1 MDSTLQNKASG
12 SQYTVPNKFQLLAP
26 SVSRHE
32 TDGICIWNQV
42 THSKSNDLY
51 KIVMAEKNIVQET
64 FPVLGMS
71 CASCSARVE
80 KTLNHQSGVKKAVVN
95 YASATATVEYDPTSC
110 SSETLQQ
117 AVQAAGYDLLINQD
131 GNTLEEA
138 EEAHN
143 KKFSALKFRT
153 TWAIILS
160 MPVVII
166 GMFFMDMPHANPIM
180 WALSTPVVFWLGR
193 GFFTSAWKQLQHG
206 SANMDTLVAI
216 STGTAYLFSLFN
228 MLFPDFWL
236 SRGIHPH
243 VYFEAASV
251 IIAFILL
258 GRLLEEKAKGN
269 TSTAIKKLMGLQ
281 PKTVTIIVDEG
292 HAVPHSS
299 FERVIPIEQIR
310 PGDIVL
316 VKPGERIAVDGIV
329 TEGSSYVD
337 ESMLSGE
344 PVAVSKHKDAKVFA
358 GTINQKGSFRFRAEK
373 IGTDTLL
380 AKIIHMVQDAQGSK
394 APVQQLVDKIAG
406 IFVPT
411 IIGIAVLAFIA
422 WMLLDGTGG
431 FTHGLLAFVTVVI
444 IACPCAL
451 GLATPTA
458 IMVGIGKGAER
469 GILIKDAE
477 SLEIAKKIDTVVLDK
492 TGTVTE
498 GKPVV
503 SKLIWNTQAMTPGT
517 GATAG
522 NALSD
527 IFYSLEKLSEHPLA
541 EAVVNHLKESASIDI
556 QDFESITGKG
566 VKGRAQGR
574 TYLAGNRKLLEENH
588 IAIPPSLQEEAT
600 RLTSEAQTVI
610 WFADEENV
618 LAIAGITDRIKETS
632 IRAVSELH
640 AAGIEV
646 HMLTGDNE
654 ATAREIARKAGI
666 AHYQASVLPQDKAAF
681 VSRLQAEGRK
691 VAMVGDGINDSAA
704 LAQADLSIA
713 MGGGSDIAMDV
724 AKMTII
730 SSDLTKIPEAL
741 CLSRLTVR
749 TIRQNLFWAFIYNII
764 GVPIAAGILYPIN
777 GFLLNPMIAG
787 AAMAFSSVSVVTNS
801 LRLKRKKIETAES
814 PAATP
819 AGQPENKVEP
829 STENVMKKEFKV
841 EGMMCNHCRMH
852 VEKALNSME
861 GIHATVTLDPPVA
874 TVEFSDGEKTLEE
887 LQKVVTKEAGDYTL
901 KA

>member
-1 MDSTLQNKASG
+1 
-12 SQYTVPNKFQLLAP
+12 
-26 SVSRHE
+26 
-32 TDGICIWNQV
+32 
-42 THSKSNDLY
+42 
-51 KIVMAEKNIVQET
+51 MAEKNIVQET

-632 IRAVSELH
+632 IRAVSELR

-724 AKMTII
+724 AKMTI
-730 SSDLTKIPEAL
+730 
-741 CLSRLTVR
+741 R

-787 AAMAFSSVSVVTNS
+787 AAMAFSSVSVVSNS
-801 LRLKRKKIETAES
+801 LLLKRKRIHEGE
-814 PAATP
+814 
-819 AGQPENKVEP
+819 ENKEVEP
-829 STENVMKKEFKV
+829 PTETIMKKEFKV

-861 GIHATVTLDPPVA
+861 GIHATVTLNPPVA

>member
-1 MDSTLQNKASG
+1 M
-12 SQYTVPNKFQLLAP
+12 
-26 SVSRHE
+26 
-32 TDGICIWNQV
+32 TD
-42 THSKSNDLY
+42 
-51 KIVMAEKNIVQET
+51 KNIVQET

-71 CASCSARVE
+71 CASCAARIE
-80 KTLNHQSGVKKAVVN
+80 KTLNRQSGVKIAAVN
-95 YASATATVEYDPTSC
+95 YASATATVEYDPKNC
-110 SSETLQQ
+110 SSEALQQ
-117 AVQAAGYDLLINQD
+117 AVQAAGYDLLINRD

-143 KKFSALKFRT
+143 KKFTTLKLLT
-153 TWAIILS
+153 VWAVILS
-160 MPVVII
+160 VPVIII
-166 GMFFMDMPHANPIM
+166 GMFFMDMPYANPIM
-180 WALSTPVVFWLGR
+180 WTLSTPIVFWLGR
-193 GFFTSAWKQLQHG
+193 GFFSSAWKQLRHG

-281 PKTVTIIVDEG
+281 PKTVTVVGNEERIV
-292 HAVPHSS
+292 
-299 FERVIPIEQIR
+299 PIEQIR
-310 PGDIVL
+310 PGDIIL

-344 PVAVSKHKDAKVFA
+344 PVAVSKQKDAKVFA

-373 IGTDTLL
+373 VGTDTLL

-411 IIGIAVLAFIA
+411 IIGIAVLAFIV
-422 WMLLDGTGG
+422 WMMLDGTGG

-477 SLEIAKKIDTVVLDK
+477 SLEIAKKVNTVVLDK

-503 SKLIWNTQAMTPGT
+503 SKLVWNTPTTTP
-517 GATAG
+517 
-522 NALSD
+522 NPSISSKDVLPD

-541 EAVVNHLKESASIDI
+541 DAVVNHLKESASIDDI
-556 QDFESITGKG
+556 QDFETITGKG
-566 VKGRAQGR
+566 VKGRTQGR
-574 TYLAGNRKLLEENH
+574 IYFVGNLKLLEENR
-588 IAIPPSLQEEAT
+588 IAISRSLREEAT
-600 RLTSEAQTVI
+600 RLTAKAQTVI
-610 WFADEENV
+610 WFADEENA

-632 IRAVSELH
+632 IRAVDELR
-640 AAGIEV
+640 ATGIEV

-681 VSRLQAEGRK
+681 ISRLQAEGRK

-741 CLSRLTVR
+741 RLSRLTVR
-749 TIRQNLFWAFIYNII
+749 TIRQNLFWAFIYNIV

-787 AAMAFSSVSVVTNS
+787 AAMAFSSVSVVSNS
-801 LRLKRKKIETAES
+801 LLLKRKKIHERE
-814 PAATP
+814 
-819 AGQPENKVEP
+819 ENKKVEP
-829 STENVMKKEFKV
+829 STETIMKKEFKV

-861 GIHATVTLDPPVA
+861 GVHATVTLNPPVA
-874 TVEFSDGEKTLEE
+874 IVEFSDGEKTLEE
-887 LQKVVTKEAGDYTL
+887 LQKAVTEEAGDYTL
-901 KA
+901 KV

>member
-95 YASATATVEYDPTSC
+95 YASATATVEYDPTNC
-110 SSETLQQ
+110 SSEALQQ

-541 EAVVNHLKESASIDI
+541 EAVVNHLKESAPIDI
-556 QDFESITGKG
+556 QYFESITGKG

-632 IRAVSELH
+632 IRAVSELR

-730 SSDLTKIPEAL
+730 SSDLAKIPEAL

-764 GVPIAAGILYPIN
+764 GVPVAAGALYPLC

-787 AAMAFSSVSVVTNS
+787 AAMAMSSVSVVTNS
-801 LRLKRKKIETAES
+801 LRLKRAGLRHEETDIS
-814 PAATP
+814 KPYTD
-819 AGQPENKVEP
+819 
-829 STENVMKKEFKV
+829 MKKEYKV

-852 VEKALNSME
+852 VEKALNSIE
-861 GIHATVTLDPPVA
+861 GVNATVTLDPPVA
-874 TVEFSDGEKTLEE
+874 VIEFSGDAKPLED
-887 LQKVVTKEAGDYTL
+887 LQAVLAEEGYKISEM
-901 KA
+901 

>member
-1 MDSTLQNKASG
+1 M
-12 SQYTVPNKFQLLAP
+12 
-26 SVSRHE
+26 
-32 TDGICIWNQV
+32 TD
-42 THSKSNDLY
+42 
-51 KIVMAEKNIVQET
+51 KNIVQET

-71 CASCSARVE
+71 CASCAARIE
-80 KTLNHQSGVKKAVVN
+80 KTLNRQSGVKIAAVN
-95 YASATATVEYDPTSC
+95 YASATATVEYDPKNC
-110 SSETLQQ
+110 SSEALQQ
-117 AVQAAGYDLLINQD
+117 AVQAAGYDLLINRD

-143 KKFSALKFRT
+143 KKFTTLKLRT
-153 TWAIILS
+153 VWAVILS
-160 MPVVII
+160 LPVVII
-166 GMFFMDMPHANPIM
+166 GMFFMDMPYANPIM
-180 WALSTPVVFWLGR
+180 WTLSTPIVFWLGR
-193 GFFTSAWKQLQHG
+193 GFFSSAWKQLRHG

-281 PKTVTIIVDEG
+281 SKTVTVVGNEERIV
-292 HAVPHSS
+292 
-299 FERVIPIEQIR
+299 PIEQIR
-310 PGDIVL
+310 PGDIIL

-344 PVAVSKHKDAKVFA
+344 PVAVSKQKDAKVFA

-373 IGTDTLL
+373 VGTDTLL

-411 IIGIAVLAFIA
+411 IIGIAVLAFIV
-422 WMLLDGTGG
+422 WMMLDGTGG

-477 SLEIAKKIDTVVLDK
+477 SLEIAKKVNTVVLDK

-503 SKLIWNTQAMTPGT
+503 SKLVWNTPTTTP
-517 GATAG
+517 
-522 NALSD
+522 NPSISSKDVLPD

-541 EAVVNHLKESASIDI
+541 DAVVNHLKESASIDDI
-556 QDFESITGKG
+556 QDFETITGKG
-566 VKGRAQGR
+566 VKGRTQGR
-574 TYLAGNRKLLEENH
+574 IYFVGNLKLLEENR
-588 IAIPPSLQEEAT
+588 IAISRSLREEAT
-600 RLTSEAQTVI
+600 RLTAEAQTVI

-666 AHYQASVLPQDKAAF
+666 AHYQASVFPQDKAAF

-730 SSDLTKIPEAL
+730 SSDLAKIPEAL

-787 AAMAFSSVSVVTNS
+787 AAMAFSSVSVVSNS
-801 LRLKRKKIETAES
+801 LLLKRKRIHEGE
-814 PAATP
+814 
-819 AGQPENKVEP
+819 ENKEVEP
-829 STENVMKKEFKV
+829 PTETIMKKEFKV

-861 GIHATVTLDPPVA
+861 GIHATVTLNPPVA

>member
-1 MDSTLQNKASG
+1 M
-12 SQYTVPNKFQLLAP
+12 
-26 SVSRHE
+26 
-32 TDGICIWNQV
+32 TD
-42 THSKSNDLY
+42 
-51 KIVMAEKNIVQET
+51 KNIVQET

-71 CASCSARVE
+71 CASCAARIE
-80 KTLNHQSGVKKAVVN
+80 KTLNRQSGVKRAAVN
-95 YASATATVEYDPTSC
+95 YASATATVEYDPKNC
-110 SSETLQQ
+110 SSEALQQ
-117 AVQAAGYDLLINQD
+117 AVQAAGYDLLINRD

-143 KKFSALKFRT
+143 KKFTTLKLRT
-153 TWAIILS
+153 VWAVILS
-160 MPVVII
+160 LPVVII
-166 GMFFMDMPHANPIM
+166 GMFFMDMPYANPIM
-180 WALSTPVVFWLGR
+180 WTLSTPIVFWLGR
-193 GFFTSAWKQLQHG
+193 GFFSSAWKQLRHG

-228 MLFPDFWL
+228 MLFPAFWL

-281 PKTVTIIVDEG
+281 PKTVTVVGNEERIV
-292 HAVPHSS
+292 
-299 FERVIPIEQIR
+299 PIEQIR
-310 PGDIVL
+310 PGDIIL

-344 PVAVSKHKDAKVFA
+344 PVAVSKQKDAKVFA

-373 IGTDTLL
+373 VGTDTLL

-411 IIGIAVLAFIA
+411 IIGIAVLAFIV
-422 WMLLDGTGG
+422 WMMLDGTGG

-477 SLEIAKKIDTVVLDK
+477 SLEIAQKVNTVVLDK

-503 SKLIWNTQAMTPGT
+503 SKLVWNTPTTTP
-517 GATAG
+517 
-522 NALSD
+522 NPSISSKDVLPD

-541 EAVVNHLKESASIDI
+541 DAVVNHLKESASIDDI
-556 QDFESITGKG
+556 QDFETITGKG
-566 VKGRAQGR
+566 VKGRTQGR
-574 TYLAGNRKLLEENH
+574 IYFAGNLKLLEENR
-588 IAIPPSLQEEAT
+588 IAISRSLREEAT
-600 RLTSEAQTVI
+600 RLTAKAQTVI
-610 WFADEENV
+610 WFADEENA

-632 IRAVSELH
+632 IRAVDELR

-681 VSRLQAEGRK
+681 ISRLQAEGRK

-741 CLSRLTVR
+741 RLSRLTVR
-749 TIRQNLFWAFIYNII
+749 TIRQNLFWAFIYNIV

-787 AAMAFSSVSVVTNS
+787 AAMAFSSVSVVSNS
-801 LRLKRKKIETAES
+801 LLLKRKKIHKRE
-814 PAATP
+814 
-819 AGQPENKVEP
+819 ENKKVEP
-829 STENVMKKEFKV
+829 STETIMKKEFKV

-861 GIHATVTLDPPVA
+861 GVHATVTLNPPVA
-874 TVEFSDGEKTLEE
+874 IVEFSDGEKTLEE
-887 LQKVVTKEAGDYTL
+887 LQKAVTEEAGDYTL
-901 KA
+901 KV

>member
-1 MDSTLQNKASG
+1 M
-12 SQYTVPNKFQLLAP
+12 
-26 SVSRHE
+26 
-32 TDGICIWNQV
+32 TD
-42 THSKSNDLY
+42 
-51 KIVMAEKNIVQET
+51 KNIVQET

-71 CASCSARVE
+71 CASCAARIE
-80 KTLNHQSGVKKAVVN
+80 KTLNRQSGVKIAAVN
-95 YASATATVEYDPTSC
+95 YASATATVEYDPKNC
-110 SSETLQQ
+110 SSEALQQ
-117 AVQAAGYDLLINQD
+117 AVQAAGYDLLINRD

-143 KKFSALKFRT
+143 KKFTTLKLRT
-153 TWAIILS
+153 VWAVILS
-160 MPVVII
+160 LPVIII
-166 GMFFMDMPHANPIM
+166 GMFFMDMPYANPIM
-180 WALSTPVVFWLGR
+180 WTLSTPIVFWLGR
-193 GFFTSAWKQLQHG
+193 GFFSSAWKQLRHG

-281 PKTVTIIVDEG
+281 PKTVTVVGNEERIV
-292 HAVPHSS
+292 
-299 FERVIPIEQIR
+299 PIEQIR
-310 PGDIVL
+310 PGDIIL

-344 PVAVSKHKDAKVFA
+344 PVAVSKQKDAKVFA

-373 IGTDTLL
+373 VGTDTLL

-411 IIGIAVLAFIA
+411 IIGIAVLAFIV
-422 WMLLDGTGG
+422 WMMLDGPGG

-477 SLEIAKKIDTVVLDK
+477 SLEIAKKVNTVVLDK

-503 SKLIWNTQAMTPGT
+503 SKLVWNTPTTTP
-517 GATAG
+517 
-522 NALSD
+522 NPSISSKDVLPD

-541 EAVVNHLKESASIDI
+541 DAVVNHLKESASIDDI
-556 QDFESITGKG
+556 QDFETITGKG
-566 VKGRAQGR
+566 VKGRTQGR
-574 TYLAGNRKLLEENH
+574 IYFVGNLKLLEENR
-588 IAIPPSLQEEAT
+588 IAISRSLREEAT
-600 RLTSEAQTVI
+600 RLTAKAQTVI
-610 WFADEENV
+610 WFADEENA

-632 IRAVSELH
+632 IRAVDELR
-640 AAGIEV
+640 ATGIEV

-681 VSRLQAEGRK
+681 ISRLQAEGRK

-741 CLSRLTVR
+741 RLSRLTVR
-749 TIRQNLFWAFIYNII
+749 TIRQNLFWAFIYNIV

-787 AAMAFSSVSVVTNS
+787 AAMAFSSVSVVSNS
-801 LRLKRKKIETAES
+801 LLLKRKKIHERE
-814 PAATP
+814 
-819 AGQPENKVEP
+819 ENKKVEP
-829 STENVMKKEFKV
+829 STETIMKKEFKV

-861 GIHATVTLDPPVA
+861 GVHATVTLNPPVA
-874 TVEFSDGEKTLEE
+874 IVEFSDGEKTLEE
-887 LQKVVTKEAGDYTL
+887 LQKAVTEEAGDYTL
-901 KA
+901 KV

>member
-1 MDSTLQNKASG
+1 
-12 SQYTVPNKFQLLAP
+12 
-26 SVSRHE
+26 
-32 TDGICIWNQV
+32 
-42 THSKSNDLY
+42 
-51 KIVMAEKNIVQET
+51 MAEKNIVQET

-691 VAMVGDGINDSAA
+691 VAMVGDGIN
-704 LAQADLSIA
+704 A

-787 AAMAFSSVSVVTNS
+787 AAMAFSSVSVVSNS
-801 LRLKRKKIETAES
+801 LLLKRKRIHEGE
-814 PAATP
+814 
-819 AGQPENKVEP
+819 ENKEVEP
-829 STENVMKKEFKV
+829 PTETIMKKEFKV

-861 GIHATVTLDPPVA
+861 GIHATVTLNPPVA

>member
-1 MDSTLQNKASG
+1 M
-12 SQYTVPNKFQLLAP
+12 
-26 SVSRHE
+26 
-32 TDGICIWNQV
+32 TD
-42 THSKSNDLY
+42 
-51 KIVMAEKNIVQET
+51 KNIVQET

-71 CASCSARVE
+71 CASCAARIE
-80 KTLNHQSGVKKAVVN
+80 KTLNRQSGVKIAAVN
-95 YASATATVEYDPTSC
+95 YASATATVEYDPKNC
-110 SSETLQQ
+110 SSEALQQ
-117 AVQAAGYDLLINQD
+117 AVQAAGYDLLINRD

-143 KKFSALKFRT
+143 KKFTTLKLRT
-153 TWAIILS
+153 VWAVILS
-160 MPVVII
+160 LPVVII
-166 GMFFMDMPHANPIM
+166 GMFFMDMPYANPIM
-180 WALSTPVVFWLGR
+180 WTLSTPIVFWLGR
-193 GFFTSAWKQLQHG
+193 GFFSSAWKQLRHG

-281 PKTVTIIVDEG
+281 PKTVTVVGNEERIV
-292 HAVPHSS
+292 
-299 FERVIPIEQIR
+299 PIEQIR
-310 PGDIVL
+310 PGDIIL

-344 PVAVSKHKDAKVFA
+344 PVAVSKQKDAKVFA

-373 IGTDTLL
+373 VGTDTLL

-411 IIGIAVLAFIA
+411 IIGIAVLAFIV
-422 WMLLDGTGG
+422 WMMLDGTDG

-477 SLEIAKKIDTVVLDK
+477 SLEIAKKVNTVVLDK

-503 SKLIWNTQAMTPGT
+503 SKLVWNTPTTTP
-517 GATAG
+517 
-522 NALSD
+522 NPSISSKDVLPD

-541 EAVVNHLKESASIDI
+541 DAVVNHLKESASIDDI
-556 QDFESITGKG
+556 QDFETITGKG
-566 VKGRAQGR
+566 VKGRTQGR
-574 TYLAGNRKLLEENH
+574 IYFAGNLKLLEENR
-588 IAIPPSLQEEAT
+588 IAISRSLREEAT
-600 RLTSEAQTVI
+600 RLTAKAQTVI
-610 WFADEENV
+610 WFADEENA

-632 IRAVSELH
+632 IRAVSELR

-787 AAMAFSSVSVVTNS
+787 AAMAFSSVSVVSNS
-801 LRLKRKKIETAES
+801 LLLKRKRIHEGE
-814 PAATP
+814 
-819 AGQPENKVEP
+819 ENKEVEP
-829 STENVMKKEFKV
+829 PTETIMKKEFKV

-861 GIHATVTLDPPVA
+861 GIHATVTLNPPVA

>member
-1 MDSTLQNKASG
+1 M
-12 SQYTVPNKFQLLAP
+12 
-26 SVSRHE
+26 
-32 TDGICIWNQV
+32 
-42 THSKSNDLY
+42 
-51 KIVMAEKNIVQET
+51 
-64 FPVLGMS
+64 GMS

-110 SSETLQQ
+110 SSEALQQ

-492 TGTVTE
+492 TGTMTE

-632 IRAVSELH
+632 IRAVCVLR
-640 AAGIEV
+640 AARIEGQGV
-646 HMLTGDNE
+646 LAVVN
-654 ATAREIARKAGI
+654 IASLQLLKTCRV
-666 AHYQASVLPQDKAAF
+666 QPMAAF
-681 VSRLQAEGRK
+681 GSAPSEFPSR
-691 VAMVGDGINDSAA
+691 
-704 LAQADLSIA
+704 
-713 MGGGSDIAMDV
+713 
-724 AKMTII
+724 
-730 SSDLTKIPEAL
+730 
-741 CLSRLTVR
+741 
-749 TIRQNLFWAFIYNII
+749 
-764 GVPIAAGILYPIN
+764 
-777 GFLLNPMIAG
+777 
-787 AAMAFSSVSVVTNS
+787 
-801 LRLKRKKIETAES
+801 
-814 PAATP
+814 
-819 AGQPENKVEP
+819 
-829 STENVMKKEFKV
+829 
-841 EGMMCNHCRMH
+841 
-852 VEKALNSME
+852 
-861 GIHATVTLDPPVA
+861 
-874 TVEFSDGEKTLEE
+874 
-887 LQKVVTKEAGDYTL
+887 
-901 KA
+901 